1 MVNLMQVPADRAFRI
16 PQRPGNLAD
25 GPAFRQ
31 QGGDLALHR
40 RQPQG
45 RGHHSRIDAGRV
57 ARGSTTNPR
66 TTIAICVIVSKG
78 RTLCRPENSFTYRLR
93 GLMLI
98 L

>member
-31 QGGDLALHR
+31 LGGDLALHW

-57 ARGSTTNPR
+57 ARLDHQPSHHHR
-66 TTIAICVIVSKG
+66 H
-78 RTLCRPENSFTYRLR
+78 LCDRVQGPDI
-93 GLMLI
+93 MPA
-98 L
+98 